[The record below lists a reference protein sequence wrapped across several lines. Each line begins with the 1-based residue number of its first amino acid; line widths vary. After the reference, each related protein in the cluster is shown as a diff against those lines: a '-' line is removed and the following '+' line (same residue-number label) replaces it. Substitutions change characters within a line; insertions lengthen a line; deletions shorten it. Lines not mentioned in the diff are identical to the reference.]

1 MTAHYFA
8 SKKVKFVVIS
18 ETLSPIGKR
27 IFVSGK
33 TEARRVANEH
43 GAEPYNF

>member
-8 SKKVKFVVIS
+8 SKKIKFVVIS
-18 ETLSPIGKR
+18 ETLSPVGKK
-27 IFVSGK
+27 FSVSGK
-33 TEARRVANEH
+33 AEARRIASEH